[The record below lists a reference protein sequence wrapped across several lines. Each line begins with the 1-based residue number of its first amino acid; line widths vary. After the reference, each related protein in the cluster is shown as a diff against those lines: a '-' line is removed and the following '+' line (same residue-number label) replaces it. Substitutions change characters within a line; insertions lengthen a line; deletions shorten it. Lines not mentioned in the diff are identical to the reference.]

1 MDNIA
6 AKREELADLRATQDA
21 TRIDYENKRS
31 EILKAVQRELEALD
45 AEYQPLLE
53 ASQTRADA
61 LETEIKDA
69 VVHRGAS
76 VKGSRIYAMFF
87 RGRVSWDREKL
98 ENYGKAHP
106 EVLDFRKEGEPYVS
120 LRVVKT

>member
-1 MDNIA
+1 MQA
-6 AKREELADLRATQDA
+6 
-21 TRIDYENKRS
+21 
-31 EILKAVQRELEALD
+31 ELEALD

-61 LETEIKDA
+61 LEAEIKDA

-76 VKGSRIYAMFF
+76 IKGSRIYAMFF